1 MPVECSRTH
10 TTRTPLVHFFIF
22 EDFLH
27 ESVPLTDKS
36 GFGVKRKEQIE
47 TAKKIASLPD
57 YAKQYK
63 LIKMLVDT
71 IFPVRSF
78 SCTHRT

>member
-1 MPVECSRTH
+1 MLAHTFDTH
-10 TTRTPLVHFFIF
+10 TDHYW
-22 EDFLH
+22 FLD
-27 ESVPLTDKS
+27 ESVPLIDKS

-71 IFPVRSF
+71 VFPVRPF
-78 SCTHRT
+78 STHDRT